1 MLRVTWYAFHRLL
14 LIFREML
21 KMKFEISKVRCASF
35 VAIGAVVLSVAANAN
50 TPVPSDR
57 LAVAHES
64 VQRAERSGA
73 TEIAPVQLASAKD
86 KLNRAENA
94 AVHHDG
100 LSAAQYADQAIV
112 DAQLAEAM
120 ATQQKSHKAAM
131 EFDASMQAL
140 RTESMRSSQPAAP
153 IVPSQTLPP
162 ST

>member
-1 MLRVTWYAFHRLL
+1 
-14 LIFREML
+14 
-21 KMKFEISKVRCASF
+21 MKFEISKVGCASV
-35 VAIGAVVLSVAANAN
+35 VAIAAAVLVMAAHAS
-50 TPVPSDR
+50 TPVPSDK
-57 LAVAHES
+57 LAVAHDS
-64 VQRAERSGA
+64 VQRAERSG
-73 TEIAPVQLASAKD
+73 AKD

-100 LSAAQYADQAIV
+100 LSAAQYADQATV

-140 RTESMRSSQPAAP
+140 RTESMRSTQPAAP

>member
-1 MLRVTWYAFHRLL
+1 
-14 LIFREML
+14 ML
-21 KMKFEISKVRCASF
+21 KMKFEISKVGCASV
-35 VAIGAVVLSVAANAN
+35 VAIAAAVLGMAANAN
-50 TPVPSDR
+50 TPIPTDK
-57 LAVAHES
+57 LAVAHDS

-73 TEIAPVQLASAKD
+73 TETAPVQLASAKE

-94 AVHHDG
+94 AVHNDG

-112 DAQLAEAM
+112 DAQLAEAL

-140 RTESMRSSQPAAP
+140 RTESMRSTQPAAP